1 MEELRGPLYAA
12 LVQQSSALTL
22 MYCAELIESHRAPAL
37 KSFLERL
44 KMVVKAHQSL
54 LNDSGNS

>member
-1 MEELRGPLYAA
+1 MPPLM
-12 LVQQSSALTL
+12 QQPSALAP